1 MVMNATTSSIVYALR
16 DLRQEKGASLDI
28 VAQLCEIDKSTLSKY
43 ERGLMNPKI
52 DTLEKWA
59 NALGRTIT
67 VNLHQALVEADLV

>member
-1 MVMNATTSSIVYALR
+1 MNATANSIAFALR
-16 DLRQEKGASLDI
+16 DLRKEKGASLDI
-28 VAQLCEIDKSTLSKY
+28 IAQLSEIDKSTLSKY
-43 ERGLMNPKI
+43 ERGVMNPKL